1 MADLAFGLAGI
12 IIILGFVGQYLFK
25 KTGIP
30 DILILM
36 ILGILLGP
44 IFKII
49 DPGILN
55 PISSVF
61 VVLALIIILF
71 DGGLNLN
78 IHKVIEESPRAMV
91 LAILEI
97 IISISLTTFLTFFVL
112 RWSFM
117 LSLLLGLTLAGTC
130 SSVVIP
136 LIHRINVSDE
146 IKTILSLESA
156 FTDAITI
163 TLVLALIQFMTTAQA
178 GILNVAQGIVGAFS
192 IAIVLGIILG
202 IFWLKIFRY
211 ISGGEYDEIITLAVV
226 LLFYSIAE
234 SLGGN
239 GAIFTLFFGLVLGN
253 GIYFSSILKMKEFT
267 QANDIMKK
275 FHAEISFMI
284 TTFFFVYIGLIL
296 VVEKYMLFLY
306 SLILSFV
313 LLFGRYI
320 STKITSRGNPI
331 LKKNLEIIRI
341 MIPRGLATAVLS
353 ELIVMSGI
361 PGTDNFPQIVIVVII
376 TTVIISG
383 VGASIIGRKTKE
395 NPRAERKVKE
405 ILESFNK

>member
-1 MADLAFGLAGI
+1 MVVLAFALAGI
-12 IIILGFVGQYLFK
+12 IIILGFIGQYLFK

-30 DILILM
+30 GILILI

-44 IFKII
+44 VFKII
-49 DPGILN
+49 DPGILK

-97 IISISLTTFLTFFVL
+97 FISIFLITFLTFFVL
-112 RWSFM
+112 RWSFL

-136 LIHRINVSDE
+136 LINRINISDE

-202 IFWLKIFRY
+202 IVWLKLFKY

-226 LLFYSIAE
+226 LLFYSVAE

-253 GIYFSSILKMKEFT
+253 GIYFSRIIKMKEFA

-296 VVEKYMLFLY
+296 VVEKYMLFFY

-320 STKITSRGNPI
+320 STKITSRGNPV

-353 ELIVMSGI
+353 ELIAMSGI

-376 TTVIISG
+376 TTVVISAM
-383 VGASIIGRKTKE
+383 GASIIGRKT
-395 NPRAERKVKE
+395 R
-405 ILESFNK
+405 ESSRT